1 MAYGL
6 SPYSSPGEKREK
18 AMQAVDYVF
27 IGSAFWEPG
36 IGGVR
41 PLCSQVLLGGHP
53 VSWIFLLPHSQS
65 TVNLRGCFE
74 PPDAT
79 LGPRRPPRE
88 RVAVPETQPH
98 GPGRS
103 LGNRRPRVGGR
114 KSGCGCGRG
123 RALPQA
129 GIAFRINEISHPERC
144 WGRPPDQPQWTIC
157 PSCEVTSGT

>member
-1 MAYGL
+1 
-6 SPYSSPGEKREK
+6 
-18 AMQAVDYVF
+18 MQAVDYVF

-36 IGGVR
+36 IGGVS

-79 LGPRRPPRE
+79 LGPRRPPWE

-98 GPGRS
+98 GPGRQP
-103 LGNRRPRVGGR
+103 GEQKAP
-114 KSGCGCGRG
+114 RG
-123 RALPQA
+123 RQEERVRVRA
-129 GIAFRINEISHPERC
+129 GQ
-144 WGRPPDQPQWTIC
+144 GPP
-157 PSCEVTSGT
+157 TSWYCFPD